1 MNPARKTKKGLLM
14 NNNIENNMAQLM
26 DGPVSS
32 HPSKAP
38 NPTFPPVVEK
48 VLAIIE
54 RFISKYGSVLLEVF
68 RLPTF
73 STAELQRYLNSLS
86 ITLKRHGII
95 AAYSWQYQPAESAYY
110 LYLFHIGS
118 IPGSISGIVHR
129 LWHSSPSISQLD
141 NIRVNS
147 LNYADIKD
155 RLLRSLLSLGAT
167 FLASPSPYYRHSY
180 GASYS
185 V

>member
-1 MNPARKTKKGLLM
+1 MLDCIEDTMAR
-14 NNNIENNMAQLM
+14 LM
-26 DGPVSS
+26 DGSAISS
-32 HPSKAP
+32 PSDAP
-38 NPTFPPVVEK
+38 EHTFPPVVEK
-48 VLAIIE
+48 VLALIE
-54 RFISKYGSVLLEVF
+54 RFIGKYGSVQLEIF

-110 LYLFHIGS
+110 LFLFHIGS
-118 IPGSISGIVHR
+118 TLSSISGIVHR

-147 LNYADIKD
+147 LNYAEIKD

-167 FLASPSPYYRHSY
+167 SLASPSPYYRHSY
-180 GASYS
+180 GSSYS